1 MASVSKVE
9 DTRFRVHKH
18 FLSKYSPVL
27 REIFLQHHKS
37 SDTTDN
43 GNTADASTSQTSASG
58 AIRLDGVTVLELEAL
73 LTFFYER

>member
-1 MASVSKVE
+1 MVSVSKVE

-27 REIFLQHHKS
+27 REMFLQHRKS
-37 SDTTDN
+37 SDTTDD
-43 GNTADASTSQTSASG
+43 GSTEDASTSQTSG